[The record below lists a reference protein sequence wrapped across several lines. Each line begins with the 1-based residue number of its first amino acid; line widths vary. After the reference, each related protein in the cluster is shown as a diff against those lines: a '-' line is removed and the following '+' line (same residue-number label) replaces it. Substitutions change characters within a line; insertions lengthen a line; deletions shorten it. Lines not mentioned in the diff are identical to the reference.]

1 MGFILR
7 PSGLLIVPDCWSS
20 WAERWSLNWA
30 AANVAGRVR
39 SGALNWAAALVLWL
53 VATGCGPVLPDVES
67 LQVERASW
75 DSVLVVL
82 HFEKPA
88 SLAARPVAPDHV
100 IVTLF
105 DAHYDTLYT
114 GRDSVL
120 YVPDGMLGPNEP
132 VLVEACGVFGS
143 SAVCEQRSIHAS
155 PKRIDSVVN
164 VTYPSDDDEMAR
176 GSYSLSP
183 QLRRA
188 RFGASDWEDVAGVI
202 PDSVE
207 ALVRV
212 LDTEDAGLKIPLRL
226 SGGRFDLRRAEGY
239 RDYRFYLM
247 SALRERGEAEVE
259 FRLVTKYRNGPLT
272 VGASIVSVNRKSEEE
287 QAAEVSRLAEAAGN
301 LLLRRLSRVSGNS
314 RAYVFV
320 NEWEYLPDTRRYR
333 AEIELHWKPLARRN
347 WRELVGRL
355 EAGEAGDRARFT
367 LTRASDEARRAWEDA
382 ASGEVLEL
390 GGLDPRDPES
400 DRR

>member
-1 MGFILR
+1 MSR
-7 PSGLLIVPDCWSS
+7 GLLPAV
-20 WAERWSLNWA
+20 
-30 AANVAGRVR
+30 G
-39 SGALNWAAALVLWL
+39 LWL
-53 VATGCGPVLPDVES
+53 LAGCGPVLPEVES

-88 SLAARPVAPDHV
+88 SLAARPILPDHV
-100 IVTLF
+100 VVTLF

-120 YVPDGMLGPNEP
+120 FVPDGMLGPNEP
-132 VLVEACGVFGS
+132 VLVEACGIFGTS
-143 SAVCEQRSIHAS
+143 TVCEQRPIHAS
-155 PKRIDSVVN
+155 PKRIDSEVV
-164 VTYPSDDDEMAR
+164 VTYPTDSEEMAR
-176 GSYSLSP
+176 GTYRLAP
-183 QLRRA
+183 RLRRA
-188 RFGASDWEDVAGVI
+188 RFGASDWEDVEGLI

-212 LDTEDAGLKIPLRL
+212 LDTEDSGLRVPMRL
-226 SGGRFDLRRAEGY
+226 GGGRFDLRRAEGY

-259 FRLVTKYRNGPLT
+259 FRLITKFRNGPLT
-272 VGASIVSVNRKSEEE
+272 VGSSVVSVNRKSEEE
-287 QAAEVSRLAEAAGN
+287 QAAEVSLLAEAAGN
-301 LLLRRLSRVSGNS
+301 VLLRRLSRVSSNR

-333 AEIELHWKPLARRN
+333 AEIELHWKPIARRN

-355 EAGEAGDRARFT
+355 EAGERGDRARLT
-367 LTRASDEARRAWEDA
+367 LIRASDEARRAWEDEV
-382 ASGEVLEL
+382 SGEILEL
-390 GGLDPRDPES
+390 GNLES
-400 DRR
+400 DPGEERR